1 MPSEL
6 QCGSK
11 EKSEDRRLIR
21 HRSGWDEGIRFQFV
35 FKSTLE
41 ETGNMKR
48 VLLIFLGIA
57 LRARCTQLDV
67 ITGADAL
74 VPESTNT
81 LKEVHRHSI

>member
-1 MPSEL
+1 
-6 QCGSK
+6 
-11 EKSEDRRLIR
+11 
-21 HRSGWDEGIRFQFV
+21 
-35 FKSTLE
+35 
-41 ETGNMKR
+41 MKR

-81 LKEVHRHSI
+81 LKEVHRHSFCYTSCLSFLVLRCVHAESVCCRALLWSNLVVEL